1 MSDPTKSG
9 TGPRDNVPQE
19 QVQDNPNWQTG
30 TPKTP
35 GEEQTDAHWDQA
47 GDGNADAG
55 AGTPLT
61 ANGDAP
67 APSTAG
73 GEARN
78 PTTHGGMASGL
89 PASGAT
95 TNPQK
100 TVDGDEHS

>member
-1 MSDPTKSG
+1 MSDPGKNG
-9 TGPRDNVPQE
+9 TGPQDNVPQE

-35 GEEQTDAHWDQA
+35 NEGQTDAHWGQV
-47 GDGNADAG
+47 GDENADAG

-61 ANGDAP
+61 ANPGAP
-67 APSTAG
+67 APSAVG
-73 GEARN
+73 GEART